1 MIVGL
6 GNERNSNL
14 SEHGLGNE
22 RYMNRQCN
30 EYLGPRVNSVRRKER
45 EPDKFDDKRWEW
57 DDYLA
62 HFMSLA
68 RWNNWSEADMASQ
81 LAMSL
86 RGSAQTVL
94 GNMTELEARDFGY
107 LKAAL
112 ARRYSPSERES
123 AYRHDFR
130 NRKWKKDENLVEYGC
145 ALRRLATKAYP
156 KLSNA
161 DIELLVL
168 DQFIFGMGSRTE
180 LQKHIQ
186 FGHPKTLDE
195 AIDLAVECEAFEGV
209 SFVRKPSVVTAGV
222 KLEDASSDSK
232 LQSQIAE
239 LVSTSKANA
248 EAIEMLS
255 QTLSGLNMLKVK
267 PGVARSSNKNSDTI
281 QAQGEIRP

>member
-1 MIVGL
+1 
-6 GNERNSNL
+6 
-14 SEHGLGNE
+14 
-22 RYMNRQCN
+22 MNRQCN
-30 EYLGPRVNSVRRKER
+30 EYLGPRVSSVRRKER

-62 HFMSLA
+62 HFMSVA

-86 RGSAQTVL
+86 RGSGQTVL

-161 DIELLVL
+161 DIEPLVV

-195 AIDLAVECEAFEGV
+195 A
-209 SFVRKPSVVTAGV
+209 
-222 KLEDASSDSK
+222 
-232 LQSQIAE
+232 
-239 LVSTSKANA
+239 
-248 EAIEMLS
+248 
-255 QTLSGLNMLKVK
+255 
-267 PGVARSSNKNSDTI
+267 
-281 QAQGEIRP
+281 